1 MHSATPLLH
10 RQGARTFRAL
20 SEHLKSAGTKISM
33 RRANTD
39 ELAEFRRSNSWILW
53 SVGLFSLFV
62 NLLMLTGPLYML
74 LVYERVLGSGS
85 EETLLALSVLVA
97 FLFAMMGILDFAR
110 TRAAARFGA
119 RLESAFDAR
128 VFRAALGRA
137 QRTGQAQTALSDLA
151 SVQRLTSSPVFMAIF
166 DLPFTP
172 LFIAAI
178 FTFHAWLGWL
188 AVGGALTLTVVT
200 LVNRATTKRP
210 LGEAAETS
218 RAADRMAAE
227 MQNSAEVIR
236 SLGMQGAALSRWHRQ
251 RAIAL
256 NVAMRAADG
265 VSGYATLS
273 KTLRLFL
280 QSAILGLAAL
290 LVLRGEM
297 RAGAM
302 IAGSILM
309 GRALAPIDMAI
320 GQWSMIQEASRG
332 WARLRQLLAEEQEA
346 PAHLALPRPA
356 AALEVAG
363 LTVAPPGETK
373 ASLRGV
379 SFRLEPGEAIGII
392 GPSGSGKSTLARAIT
407 GVWPIAGGSIRLDR
421 ATLDQ
426 YDPDVLGKLIGY
438 LPQAVSLFDG
448 TVAENIA
455 RLDPEPKGEDVTKA
469 ATAAA
474 ADTMIRALPDGY
486 DTQVSG
492 LGPRL
497 SGGQVQRVGLARAL
511 FGDPVL
517 LVLDEP
523 NSALDHEGSEA
534 LNRAIQGMK
543 ARGLGVLI
551 MAHRPNAIQECDKL
565 LVLREGTVQAFGPR
579 DEVLAKVLK
588 NSADV
593 QRVAQSQDKGG
604 LT

>member
-1 MHSATPLLH
+1 
-10 RQGARTFRAL
+10 
-20 SEHLKSAGTKISM
+20 M
-33 RRANTD
+33 RRVISD
-39 ELAEFRRSNSWILW
+39 ELADFRRRNAWILW
-53 SVGLFSLFV
+53 SVALFSMFV
-62 NLLMLTGPLYML
+62 NLLMMTGPLYML
-74 LVYERVLGSGS
+74 QVYERVLGSGS

-97 FLFAMMGILDFAR
+97 FLFLMMGILDYAR
-110 TRAAARFGA
+110 ARVAARFGA
-119 RLESAFDAR
+119 RMQEAFDAR
-128 VFRAALGRA
+128 VFRAALDRA
-137 QRTGQAQTALSDLA
+137 QRTGQAQSALGDLA
-151 SVQRLTSSPVFMAIF
+151 AVQRLMSSPVFMAVF

-172 LFIAAI
+172 LFIIAI
-178 FTFHAWLGWL
+178 FSFHSWLGWL
-188 AVGGALTLTVVT
+188 AVGGALTLVLVT
-200 LVNRATTKRP
+200 LANRMTTARP
-210 LGEAAETS
+210 LAEAVETG
-218 RAADRMAAE
+218 RAADRMAGE
-227 MQNSAEVIR
+227 MQSSAEVIR
-236 SLGMQGAALSRWHRQ
+236 SLGMQGAAFSRWHKQ
-251 RAIAL
+251 RERAL
-256 NVAMRAADG
+256 G
-265 VSGYATLS
+265 VSMRVADRAGGYATLS

-320 GQWSMIQEASRG
+320 GQWPMIQEASRG
-332 WARLRQLLAEEQEA
+332 WKRLRELLAEEGEE
-346 PAHLALPRPA
+346 PERLALPRPA

-363 LTVAPPGETK
+363 LTIAPPGETK
-373 ASLRGV
+373 PSLRGV

-455 RLDPEPKGEDVTKA
+455 RLEPNPSGEAVSA
-469 ATAAA
+469 AAVAAA
-474 ADTMIRALPDGY
+474 ADTMIRELPHGY
-486 DTQVSG
+486 DTEVSG

-511 FGDPVL
+511 YGDPVL

-543 ARGLGVLI
+543 ARGHGVLI

-565 LVLREGTVQAFGPR
+565 LVLKDGMVQAFGPR
-579 DEVLAKVLK
+579 DEVLGKVLK
-588 NSADV
+588 NSAEV
-593 QRVAQSQDKGG
+593 QRVTKTHTGG
-604 LT
+604 DLS

>member
-1 MHSATPLLH
+1 
-10 RQGARTFRAL
+10 
-20 SEHLKSAGTKISM
+20 M
-33 RRANTD
+33 RGMITD
-39 ELAEFRRSNSWILW
+39 ELADFRRRNAWILW
-53 SVGLFSLFV
+53 SAALFSLFV
-62 NLLMLTGPLYML
+62 NLLMMTGPLYML
-74 LVYERVLGSGS
+74 QVYERVLGSGS

-97 FLFAMMGILDFAR
+97 FLFLMMGILDFAR
-110 TRAAARFGA
+110 ARVAARFGA
-119 RLESAFDAR
+119 RMQEAFDAR
-128 VFRAALGRA
+128 VFRAALDRA
-137 QRTGQAQTALSDLA
+137 QRTGQAQSALGDLA
-151 SVQRLTSSPVFMAIF
+151 AVQRLMSSPVFMAVF

-172 LFIAAI
+172 LFIIAI
-178 FTFHAWLGWL
+178 FSFHSWLGWL
-188 AVGGALTLTVVT
+188 AIGGAGT
-200 LVNRATTKRP
+200 LVLVTFANRMTTARP
-210 LGEAAETS
+210 LAEAVETS
-218 RAADRMAAE
+218 RAADRMAGE
-227 MQNSAEVIR
+227 MQSSAEVIR
-236 SLGMQGAALSRWHRQ
+236 SLGMQGAAFARWHKQ
-251 RAIAL
+251 RARAL
-256 NVAMRAADG
+256 DVSMRVADRAG
-265 VSGYATLS
+265 GYATLS

-290 LVLRGEM
+290 LVLRGEL

-320 GQWSMIQEASRG
+320 GQWPMIQEASRG
-332 WARLRQLLAEEQEA
+332 WNRLRDLLLEEGEE
-346 PAHLALPRPA
+346 PERLTLPRPA

-363 LTVAPPGETK
+363 LTIAPPGESK
-373 ASLRGV
+373 PSLRGV
-379 SFRLEPGEAIGII
+379 SFRLEPGEALGII

-438 LPQAVSLFDG
+438 LPQSVSLFDG

-455 RLDPEPKGEDVTKA
+455 RLDPNPAGDAVTA
-469 ATAAA
+469 AAVAAA
-474 ADTMIRALPDGY
+474 ADTMIRELPQGY
-486 DTQVSG
+486 DTEVSG

-511 FGDPVL
+511 YGDPVL

-534 LNRAIQGMK
+534 LNVAVQGMK
-543 ARGLGVLI
+543 AAGHSVLI

-565 LVLREGTVQAFGPR
+565 LVLKDGMVQAFGPR
-579 DEVLAKVLK
+579 DEVLSKVLK

-593 QRVAQSQDKGG
+593 QRVTQAQTAGD